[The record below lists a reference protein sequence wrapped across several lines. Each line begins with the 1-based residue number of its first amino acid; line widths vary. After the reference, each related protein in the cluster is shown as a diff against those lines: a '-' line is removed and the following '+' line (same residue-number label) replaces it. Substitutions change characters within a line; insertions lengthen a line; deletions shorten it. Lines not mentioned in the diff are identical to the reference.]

1 MFVRAYLRYLLPVL
15 ILLLAGGVYH
25 VLLASKPDPE
35 KPVLREKVWQVQA
48 IQAEPRDLAPN
59 LTLYGRVE
67 SPGLL
72 QAAAP
77 GAGIVKQVFV
87 RNGARV
93 TAGELLVTLD
103 ERDFA
108 ASMLQFE
115 ADMRDLEN
123 QIAELEIRHR
133 SNLSALRTERELLD
147 LARAEVERLEKLQQQ
162 KLSAES
168 LLNSARSEY
177 GRQELAVVSRQL
189 EVDRYPAQ
197 LRILKARLD
206 RTRAQLDEARLA
218 MARSELRAPFDAI
231 VSSVDV
237 AAGDRVSIGASLL
250 VLFPIDDLEIRAHL
264 PSAHIAAVQRALAD
278 GLQLEAGVVE
288 QPDLGTFPL
297 KRLAG
302 EAEATG
308 IDAFFSID
316 AVAGRLR
323 PGELLPLNL
332 ALPPQPGVYAVPFQ
346 AVYGNSRL
354 YRIVDERLDAVDVR
368 SVGQSRG
375 ADGAVQVLVRSEQLR
390 PGDRIAV
397 THLPNAV
404 TGLKVKTHGD

>member
-1 MFVRAYLRYLLPVL
+1 MLLRAYLRYLVPVL

-25 VLLASKPDPE
+25 VLLASRPDPE
-35 KPVLREKVWQVQA
+35 KPVLREKVWQVQS
-48 IQAEPRDLAPN
+48 IPAEPRDLAPN

-77 GAGIVKQVFV
+77 GAGIVKRVYV
-87 RNGARV
+87 RDGARV
-93 TAGELLVTLD
+93 AAGELLVTLD

-123 QIAELEIRHR
+123 QIAELGIRHR

-162 KLSAES
+162 KLSTES

-197 LRILKARLD
+197 LGILKARLD
-206 RTRAQLDEARLA
+206 SARAQLDEARLA

-231 VSSVDV
+231 VSRVDV
-237 AAGDRVSIGASLL
+237 AAGDRVSIGATLL

-278 GLQLEAGVVE
+278 GLQLEAGVIE

-316 AVAGRLR
+316 AVAGHLR

-332 ALPPQPGVYAVPFQ
+332 TLPPQPGVYAVPFQ
-346 AVYGNSRL
+346 AIYGNSRL

-375 ADGAVQVLVRSEQLR
+375 ADGAVQVLVRSERLR